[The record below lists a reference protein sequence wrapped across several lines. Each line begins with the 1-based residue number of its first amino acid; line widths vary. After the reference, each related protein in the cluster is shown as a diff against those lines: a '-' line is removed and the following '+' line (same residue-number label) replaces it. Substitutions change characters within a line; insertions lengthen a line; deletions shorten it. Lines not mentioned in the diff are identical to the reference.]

1 MSDFV
6 TLSCPSCG
14 GKLKITSDID
24 RFACTYCG
32 QEHIVNRGEGVIY
45 LSPITDSVQKIET
58 NTDKTASELA
68 IVRLQKEISYWENK
82 RAVFL
87 QLPPIEINMYHP
99 DRANDEKEKR
109 KQEILSIDAELALI
123 YSQLA
128 KHREIVSKI

>member
-1 MSDFV
+1 MPDFV

-14 GKLKITSDID
+14 GKLKITSDIG

-58 NTDKTASELA
+58 NTNKTASELA

-82 RAVFL
+82 RAVLL
-87 QLPPIEINMYHP
+87 QLPRVELNLDHP
-99 DRANDEKEKR
+99 NWYIAEKEKR
-109 KQEILSIDAELALI
+109 EKELSSIDAELAPRYLQI
-123 YSQLA
+123 A